1 MTPPPAAMSSAVEA
15 PHDECGR
22 LIAMLTRQR
31 DLYRALGGLSEK
43 QQAIIAEGQT
53 EQLLA
58 VLSERQV
65 IVDQLTQTNN
75 EIAPLR
81 GRMSEIAEAA
91 PDDQRDRLRG
101 LVTEVQGL
109 LESIIQRDEADRQTL
124 ESSKA
129 KVNQELAKVNTAP
142 AAINAYKANAYAGA
156 AVRPAAARFTDSR
169 G

>member
-1 MTPPPAAMSSAVEA
+1 MTPTGNISTATTA

-22 LIAMLTRQR
+22 LIDMLTRQR
-31 DLYRALGGLSEK
+31 DLYRSLGGLSEK
-43 QQAIIAEGQT
+43 QQTIIAEGQT

-58 VLSERQV
+58 VLSERQM
-65 IVDQLTQTNN
+65 IVDQLTQTNDA
-75 EIAPLR
+75 IAPLR

-91 PDDQRDRLRG
+91 PNDQREHLRG
-101 LVTEVQGL
+101 LVAEVQSL

-129 KVNQELAKVNTAP
+129 RVNQEIAKVNTAP
-142 AAINAYKANAYAGA
+142 AAINAYRANAYAKT
-156 AVRPAAARFTDSR
+156 AVRPPAARFTDSR